1 MNAHERSRRSD
12 ASRPGPLTPS
22 HPTGRS
28 RPRSIVATAT
38 VLALAVLT
46 VFTVLT
52 VLTVLTVPTEPAANS
67 SVSLDETSSWSTV
80 WAGVR
85 SLPDPRWLPP
95 LLARAG
101 WLAPVVFV
109 AAFVPVTLLGVPR
122 TVLTVTAGWVF
133 GAWTGALLAWG
144 AGVLAAC
151 VGYELARALTASR
164 GTAGGTLGA
173 AGPLDGVPEGP
184 TVASPGRGRARPG
197 GIGPGWRAVGHW
209 LVALAQRV
217 ERESSPRSGLLGVV
231 SARLVPVL
239 PFALV
244 NYGCGAL
251 RVPRRLFVLGSGIGL
266 LPGACA
272 YAAVGAGLSAPGKL
286 QVVTVVAVA
295 VVGVVAVG
303 AAIVKRRRRRERA
316 PAG

>member
-1 MNAHERSRRSD
+1 MNANQRSKRSD
-12 ASRPGPLTPS
+12 VSRSGSLTPS
-22 HPTGRS
+22 HPTGRF
-28 RPRSIVATAT
+28 RPRPIVATAT
-38 VLALAVLT
+38 VMALAVLT
-46 VFTVLT
+46 VFTVLN
-52 VLTVLTVPTEPAANS
+52 VLTVPADNS
-67 SVSLDETSSWSTV
+67 SVSLDHTSSWSTV

-85 SLPDPRWLPP
+85 SLADPQWLPP

-144 AGVLAAC
+144 AGLLAAC
-151 VGYELARALTASR
+151 VGYELARAVTASR
-164 GTAGGTLGA
+164 GRDGGNLGA
-173 AGPLDGVPEGP
+173 AGPLDGMR
-184 TVASPGRGRARPG
+184 S
-197 GIGPGWRAVGHW
+197 GWRAGGQR
-209 LVALAQRV
+209 LVEQAQRV
-217 ERESSPRSGLLGVV
+217 DRACSARSGLFGVV

-272 YAAVGAGLSAPGKL
+272 
-286 QVVTVVAVA
+286 
-295 VVGVVAVG
+295 
-303 AAIVKRRRRRERA
+303 
-316 PAG
+316 